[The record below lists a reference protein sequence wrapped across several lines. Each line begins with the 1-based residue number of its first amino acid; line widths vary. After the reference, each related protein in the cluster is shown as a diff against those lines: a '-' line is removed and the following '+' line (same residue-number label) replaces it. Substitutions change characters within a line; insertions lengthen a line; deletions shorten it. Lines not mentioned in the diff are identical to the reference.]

1 MVNTHYFLHNI
12 QSNLA
17 TNFYTMMFMFFRRT
31 NKLKDLIK
39 TTPLFMKE
47 IDLVKEKSVLTSS
60 RNNVFQE

>member
-1 MVNTHYFLHNI
+1 MVNTHDFLRNI

-17 TNFYTMMFMFFRRT
+17 TNFYTMMFMFFRST
-31 NKLKDLIK
+31 NELKDLIK